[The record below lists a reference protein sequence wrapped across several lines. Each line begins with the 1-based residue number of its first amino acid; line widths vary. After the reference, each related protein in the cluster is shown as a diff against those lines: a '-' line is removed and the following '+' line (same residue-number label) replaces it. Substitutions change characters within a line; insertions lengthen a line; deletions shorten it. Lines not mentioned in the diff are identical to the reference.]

1 MDNRPLASYGYQLDN
16 TLNKLGCAVVLTVF
30 SAIGCTAFF
39 HSPWFLLLLL
49 VPVGILVYIKRSG
62 CSKPLLITSRY
73 LILGDRIMYFGNVTR
88 ASLDKEK
95 QTLTISTD
103 KGRSLTITADK
114 FPTNAR
120 KPDKIR
126 LNRSAKFDKVSG
138 RIMARLRAV
147 SPDLDLS

>member
-1 MDNRPLASYGYQLDN
+1 MDNKAVASYGYLLGN
-16 TLNKLGCAVVLTVF
+16 TLNKLIA
-30 SAIGCTAFF
+30 SAIVSVFVALACSAAL
-39 HSPWFLLLLL
+39 SPWFLLLLL
-49 VPVGILVYIKRSG
+49 TPVGIFVYIKRSG

-73 LILGDRIMYFGNVTR
+73 LILGDRIMYFGTVTR

-95 QTLTISTD
+95 QTLTIIAD
-103 KGRSLTITADK
+103 KGRSLTIAADK

-126 LNRSAKFDKVSG
+126 INRSAKFDKVSE
-138 RIMARLRAV
+138 RIMARLRVV